1 MTKALAK
8 ELARDKIR
16 VNCVALT
23 FTSDTP
29 TWDKLF
35 AGGGFQQRPVFKS
48 SRNGPWFPREG
59 HDHRASGV
67 TPPSVIF
74 CAGVRGG
81 PDFVPGGG

>member
-48 SRNGPWFPREG
+48 LPKNNP
-59 HDHRASGV
+59 
-67 TPPSVIF
+67 
-74 CAGVRGG
+74 
-81 PDFVPGGG
+81 